1 MKPRTLLF
9 AYHLLLGTSD
19 TSTGVLLLVA
29 PALTLRLMHLHAAPD
44 TLPFLSYIGAF
55 VLSVGIAC
63 FYGAWLTTLPQFA
76 ARLEVVWLLTAITR
90 ASVAL
95 FVFTSIFN
103 RTLEPGWLSVA
114 LSDGAF
120 AILQLIALGKHW
132 LPKLQASRP
141 NAQ

>member
-9 AYHLLLGTSD
+9 AYQLLLGASD

-29 PALTLRLMHLHAAPD
+29 PTLTLRLMHLHAAPD

-63 FYGAWLTTLPQFA
+63 FYGAWLTTLHHFA
-76 ARLEVVWLLTAITR
+76 AKLEVVWLLTAITR

-95 FVFTSIFN
+95 FGLTSVFT
-103 RTLEPGWLSVA
+103 RALEPGWISVA

-120 AILQLIALGKHW
+120 ALIQLIGLTKHW
-132 LPKLQASRP
+132 LPSIEAAHP
-141 NAQ
+141 AP